1 VNAHDSLSIVEPLL
15 MTERN
20 SMKSPKVIPPVR
32 SLEGNNN
39 NNVVDSQKQQIKA
52 LGKVMTTSWKRFK

>member
-39 NNVVDSQKQQIKA
+39 NNVADSQKQQIKA
-52 LGKVMTTSWKRFK
+52 LEKVMTTSWKRFK